1 VLPDHLMRELR
12 YLEVYT
18 ARQIRNLRS
27 GTFTS
32 RMRGDGFDFDEHRP
46 YRYGDDVRRIDWN
59 VTARLQ
65 EPFVRQTHAEREL
78 NLLIALDLSA
88 SMQFGT
94 ARYSK
99 RDVMIVIAGCLV
111 FSALADQI
119 NTGFLTFTDRVIS
132 YHRPRRRRARAWAT
146 LEELWHLDPP
156 ATKSAVLPVAQYL
169 NGHLRRNSIIVVVSD
184 FLTGEDFGASR
195 ELKALAARHDI
206 IAVVVEDPAEAA
218 LPPGSSTV
226 RVRDLETRATRTIG
240 LSDSLRRRYA
250 AAVDAQRD
258 DVITAFYRVP
268 MEHVVVRADGN
279 ITEPLMKLFA
289 SRRRT

>member
-88 SMQFGT
+88 SMKFGT

-279 ITEPLMKLFA
+279 VTEPLMKLFA